1 MSKENEYIVI
11 LDNGHGR
18 ETPGKRSPDGKLREY
33 AYAREIV
40 QRIHKALEEKG
51 IKSVILVPEQEDI
64 ALSERVRRANKIYN
78 DNGKKAFLISVHCNA
93 AGNGNWM
100 NARGWSVHIDKTGSN
115 SSKKLAGYLFD
126 AAKELG
132 LKTRQ
137 PSPQVKYITQG
148 LYICR
153 YTNCPA
159 VLTENLF
166 QDNKEDVAFML
177 SEDGKRTITDVH
189 VNGIIKYLNS

>member
-1 MSKENEYIVI
+1 MDKLKEYIII
-11 LDNGHGR
+11 LDNGHGVN
-18 ETPGKRSPDGKLREY
+18 TPGKRSPDGKLREY

-40 QRIHKALEEKG
+40 QRVHEALKQRG
-51 IKSVILVPEQEDI
+51 IKSIILVPEQEDV
-64 ALSERVRRANKIYN
+64 ALSERVRRANKIYQDN
-78 DNGKKAFLISVHCNA
+78 DKKAILISVHCNA

-100 NARGWSVHIDKTGSN
+100 SARGWSVHIDKTGSSN
-115 SSKKLAGYLFD
+115 SKKLAGYLFD
-126 AAKELG
+126 SAKDLG

-137 PSPQVKYITQG
+137 PSPEVKYTTQG

-166 QDNKEDVAFML
+166 QDNKQDVAFLL